1 MLAPKVLD
9 ETPTFQKRWRAVQ
22 ALLKEIWDKWLKEW
36 VTELNKRKKW
46 PEAQENIKVNDV
58 VMVIDE
64 GSNIKKNRGDF
75 PLARV
80 TAVHTGGDGLVRSC
94 QVKTADGQISTKIIQ
109 KLAKI
114 EN

>member
-1 MLAPKVLD
+1 M
-9 ETPTFQKRWRAVQ
+9 
-22 ALLKEIWDKWLKEW
+22 ALLKEIWDKWLKEL

-80 TAVHTGGDGLVRSC
+80 TAVHKGGDGLVRSC